1 VKSARIALLAALAIA
16 GVSAGTMAARAD
28 DAVVAKIDG
37 NEIKESDLKLA
48 EAEVGPQLASLPPE
62 KQRRILLEFL
72 IEMQLFAD
80 AAEADKLTTG
90 PDYEKSLAYW
100 TMRAK
105 RDAYFQ
111 KKIKESVGE
120 GLVRGIYDDRVKM
133 IPAEEEVSARH
144 ILVETEV
151 SANDVYAKVEKGE
164 DFGKLAEEFSRDP
177 GSKADGGKL
186 GYFTKEQMVKEFS
199 DAAFGLKAGE
209 VSKPVKSKFGWH
221 IIKVDDKRT
230 KPLPTFEEVKGQI
243 IDTMVQQKGQ
253 QAATDLRGKAKIEY
267 VDAQIAEEVRKE
279 TALNAAKKKMMDD
292 QLGEQ
297 IKQMEE
303 SGAAKES
310 DKDKQPEKKE

>member
-1 VKSARIALLAALAIA
+1 
-16 GVSAGTMAARAD
+16 
-28 DAVVAKIDG
+28 
-37 NEIKESDLKLA
+37 
-48 EAEVGPQLASLPPE
+48 
-62 KQRRILLEFL
+62 
-72 IEMQLFAD
+72 
-80 AAEADKLTTG
+80 
-90 PDYEKSLAYW
+90 
-100 TMRAK
+100 
-105 RDAYFQ
+105 
-111 KKIKESVGE
+111 
-120 GLVRGIYDDRVKM
+120 M

-151 SANDVYAKVEKGE
+151 SAHDVYAKVEKGE